1 LNPKALHRL
10 SYGLYIVTSRKGD
23 KLNGQIANT
32 VFQITS
38 EPPTV
43 AVSIN
48 QKNLTW
54 EYIKDSRVFAISVIC
69 QDAPLSFIGGF
80 GFRSGRDVDK
90 LSGINYKLGQTGAPI
105 ILDNTESYLEAKV
118 TKEIDAGTHTIFIGE
133 IVDGDVLNDKPRM
146 TYDYYHEVKRGT
158 TPKTAP
164 SYVEEKQKEATKMS
178 RYECSVCGWTYDPEV
193 GDPDNGVAPGTPF
206 ETIPDDW
213 QCPVCGAPKSE
224 FRKVE

>member
-1 LNPKALHRL
+1 MA
-10 SYGLYIVTSRKGD
+10 D

-32 VFQITS
+32 AFQITS

-69 QDAPLSFIGGF
+69 QDAPLSFIGDF
-80 GFRSGRDVDK
+80 GFKSGRDVDK
-90 LSGINYKLGQTGAPI
+90 LSGINYKLAQTGAPI
-105 ILDNTESYLEAKV
+105 ILDNTTSYLEAKV
-118 TKEIDAGTHTIFIGE
+118 TKEMDAGTHTIFVGE
-133 IVDGDVLNDKPRM
+133 IVDGDVFNEKPRM

-164 SYVEEKQKEATKMS
+164 SYVEEKQKEVTEMS
-178 RYECSVCGWTYDPEV
+178 NYECSVCGWIYDPEI

-206 ETIPDDW
+206 ESIPDDW
-213 QCPVCGAPKSE
+213 QCPVCGASKDE
-224 FRKVE
+224 FEKVE